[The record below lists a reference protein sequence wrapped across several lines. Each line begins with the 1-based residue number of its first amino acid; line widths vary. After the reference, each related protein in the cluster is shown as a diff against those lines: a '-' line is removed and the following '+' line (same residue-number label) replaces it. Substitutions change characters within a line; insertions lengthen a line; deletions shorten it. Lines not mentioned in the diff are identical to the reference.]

1 MRRWIQFGAAFVAM
15 IFAASLTFALP
26 AQRRFAAPRA
36 QNPRPRVLAQRRAM
50 RQQQQKEQKQEKQVQ
65 KQENQ
70 PGVRAALGL
79 PTKWDDKLR
88 QMSPEEQE
96 RFMRNNAKFQSLPP
110 QQQERIR
117 RRMQAWNQLTPQ
129 QQDAMRNRA
138 QIFNRLSPEER
149 QEVVS
154 DLAPRWKNLPPDRK
168 ELLSGRLRVLRGM
181 TPQQREQALQDPQ
194 FMRGLDDNEQ
204 DLLRKV
210 SNLRL
215 GPDPG
220 Q

>member
-1 MRRWIQFGAAFVAM
+1 MRRWVQFGAAFATFF
-15 IFAASLTFALP
+15 IAASLALALP
-26 AQRRFAAPRA
+26 AQRRFIAVRA
-36 QNPRPRVLAQRRAM
+36 QNPRPRVMAQRRAV
-50 RQQQQKEQKQEKQVQ
+50 RQQQQKQQKQIQ
-65 KQENQ
+65 KQENK
-70 PGVRAALGL
+70 PGVRGALGL
-79 PTKWDDKLR
+79 PTKWDEKLR

-138 QIFNRLSPEER
+138 QIFNRLSPDER
-149 QEVVS
+149 QEVVN

-181 TPQQREQALQDPQ
+181 TPEQREQELNDPQ
-194 FMRGLDDNEQ
+194 FMRGLDANEQ

-215 GPDPG
+215 GPGPG